1 MNRKIVLIAAICLS
15 AFFQMA
21 VAAPVDVNTADAAA
35 ISAALL
41 GVGPAKAKAIVDYR
55 QANGPF
61 KAVDDLLKVKGI
73 GPAILKKNQADIL
86 LASEKAAPPKK

>member
-1 MNRKIVLIAAICLS
+1 MKRKIVLIAAICLS

-35 ISAALL
+35 ISAALQ

-61 KAVDDLLKVKGI
+61 KTVDDLLKVKGI

-86 LASEKAAPPKK
+86 LAAEKATPPKK